1 MPTFFPRIRALG
13 VGASVFA
20 LLAVA
25 SGSVF
30 AGGNPPM
37 LYACYDVNGNVR
49 MSDKNMCQL
58 PGGGRLVNWSTVGVP
73 GPGGATGP
81 TGPQGA
87 TGAQGAA
94 GPSGVR
100 VWAYIDADGTI
111 VRGSGNL
118 TVSHLSHAYCIHL
131 IGIDPTTVAA
141 FVTPKKPGLN
151 VGNGVNIIVPDPG
164 ETGCEI
170 AGIQVEIFDTLYGTG
185 DQDAPFYFMVP

>member
-1 MPTFFPRIRALG
+1 MPTFFLRIRTLA
-13 VGASVFA
+13 VGASVLA
-20 LLAVA
+20 LLVVA
-25 SGSVF
+25 AGSVL
-30 AGGNPPM
+30 AGGNPPT

-58 PGGGRLVNWSTVGVP
+58 SGGGRLVYWSTAGVP

-100 VWAYIDADGTI
+100 VWAYIAADGTI
-111 VRGSGNL
+111 IRSSGNL
-118 TVSHLSHAYCIHL
+118 TVHHLLFAYCIHL
-131 IGIDPTTVAA
+131 IGIDPTTVVA
-141 FVTPKKPGLN
+141 FVQPKKPGLN
-151 VGNGVNIIVPDPG
+151 VGNGVNIVVPDPG

-170 AGIQVEIFDTLYGTG
+170 GGIQVEIFDTLYGHG